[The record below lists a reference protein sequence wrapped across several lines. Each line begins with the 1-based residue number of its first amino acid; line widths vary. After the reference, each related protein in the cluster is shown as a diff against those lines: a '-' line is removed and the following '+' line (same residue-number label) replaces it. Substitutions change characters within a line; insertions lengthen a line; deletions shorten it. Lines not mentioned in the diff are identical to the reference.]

1 MPVPPNKTLHLGF
14 AGLSAIP
21 GKLFGELQ
29 GVHGVCVSLPAEF
42 VSGQMISLAVSNGRG
57 GVGVGRKVVEFC
69 ESIVRALGHG
79 LLLPFKHQ
87 VTIFRSQAAKLLAE
101 IRLR

>member
-1 MPVPPNKTLHLGF
+1 MPVPPNKPLRSGL
-14 AGLSAIP
+14 AGLSGIP

-29 GVHGVCVSLPAEF
+29 GVHGVCVSLSAEF

-57 GVGVGRKVVEFC
+57 GVGVGRKIMEFC

-79 LLLPFKHQ
+79 LLLAFETSSHD
-87 VTIFRSQAAKLLAE
+87 FRS
-101 IRLR
+101 